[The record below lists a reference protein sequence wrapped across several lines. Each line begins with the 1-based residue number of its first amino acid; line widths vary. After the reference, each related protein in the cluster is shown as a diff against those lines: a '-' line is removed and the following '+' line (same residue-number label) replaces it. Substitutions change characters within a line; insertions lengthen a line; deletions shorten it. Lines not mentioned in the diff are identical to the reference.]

1 MVNDRKKVS
10 ADGSLWLAEAKC
22 EKHILGFV
30 ELSLFNFR
38 VCYSKPGQVW
48 VMDPNTGKHEA
59 MFDCFIA
66 LKSSCNRFLTINHSW
81 VLMRKHK
88 LILYSEVFIFLM
100 FLLQKSIRS
109 DAL

>member
-1 MVNDRKKVS
+1 MVNDKKRAS
-10 ADGSLWLAEAKC
+10 TNRSLCLTELK
-22 EKHILGFV
+22 KHTLELL

-38 VCYSKPGQVW
+38 VCYKQGQGW
-48 VMDPNTGKHEA
+48 QMDPNIGKYET
-59 MFDCFIA
+59 MFDCFVA
-66 LKSSCNRFLTINHSW
+66 LCNRFMTLNHPW